1 MDGGERSAKGVHGA
15 QYAGVHRCATH
26 KTVSPRENP
35 QTLHWLHSVS
45 ASTQSTAPHLMGD
58 VVQEQVQVRMKISF
72 GFQNKKK
79 EKRKKKVAGEVKT
92 CGVRQQL
99 HAIAAGTCAAQKPCL
114 IASNLNFTS
123 LQKSHR
129 DSLQVMTSGAAS
141 CVVTPYILDTLS
153 PACWAHPYRQR
164 MPTNSSA
171 QRSQVCVLETHA
183 GLIARLRRR
192 RLLI

>member
-1 MDGGERSAKGVHGA
+1 MDGGERSVQGA
-15 QYAGVHRCATH
+15 QYAGVHRCARH
-26 KTVSPRENP
+26 KTVSPRKNP

-45 ASTQSTAPHLMGD
+45 ASTQNAAPHLMGN

-72 GFQNKKK
+72 CFQNENK
-79 EKRKKKVAGEVKT
+79 ENKNKVAGEAKT

-99 HAIAAGTCAAQKPCL
+99 HARAAGTCAAQKPCL

-129 DSLQVMTSGAAS
+129 DSLQVMTRGVAS
-141 CVVTPYILDTLS
+141 CVVTPYIPDTLS

-171 QRSQVCVLETHA
+171 QRSRVCFLETHA
-183 GLIARLRRR
+183 GLIARLRWSRH
-192 RLLI
+192 LI